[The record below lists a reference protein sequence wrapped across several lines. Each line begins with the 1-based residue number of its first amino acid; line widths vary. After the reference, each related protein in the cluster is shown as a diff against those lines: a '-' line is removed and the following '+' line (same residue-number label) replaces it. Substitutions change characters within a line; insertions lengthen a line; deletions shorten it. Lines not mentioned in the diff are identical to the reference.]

1 MITTYFIKIYF
12 IFYRLLQLIG
22 VSVFMVIL
30 ATYFR
35 LFYQNYQQILPILF
49 RRYFEILGGSF
60 IKAGQTLSMRYDV
73 MPVMYC
79 NELSK
84 LLDKVKPF
92 NKEKGLRII
101 KKAWRGKSDNFL
113 KDYELELVASA
124 SLAQVYKGTTQ
135 SGESVAIKLKR
146 PYITPILQ
154 ADIFYL
160 QLLNFLFFL
169 TAYGTRLGVND
180 VLKELV
186 EALKS
191 EVDYKKEVLVMD
203 TFYALSLEK
212 QNFRAPKVYKDYC
225 THSVICM
232 EYFEGVW
239 LSEVLAHIRNNTL
252 EEFRAS
258 HNFNYSLVELSER
271 IFGILMY
278 QIYDNSFFHA
288 DPHAGNIIILNNGEI
303 GLVDFGI
310 AGVFTEEDKRKQL
323 NYLLALSIG
332 DLDQAIEQFVCI
344 LEPTPQSKYTEIK
357 QDFRVYLLKWIY
369 ANRSQSE
376 RVFEKTSGFLIMR
389 STALVKKYHFKFPK
403 NVMLYYKS
411 VFILE
416 HVIFELNPSFDT
428 VAQTSAFL
436 EGNLQRSMQ
445 KKIIKESSY
454 YQQYTLLENLLNL
467 DKNLTDFL
475 KSKKETP
482 RQKRM
487 DNLPLLLRMSIMV
500 VVLLLLINILPTDFH
515 FGLLSYMQKIGI
527 GWLLLTGFLLAFYAR
542 RYFT

>member
-1 MITTYFIKIYF
+1 MITTYFIKTFF
-12 IFYRLLQLIG
+12 IFYRLLKLIG
-22 VSVFMVIL
+22 VTVFMVIQ
-30 ATYFR
+30 ATCFR
-35 LFYQNYQQILPILF
+35 LFHQNYQQVLPVLF
-49 RRYFEILGGSF
+49 RRYFEILGGSL
-60 IKAGQTLSMRYDV
+60 IKVGQTLSMRYDV
-73 MPVMYC
+73 LPVAYC

-92 NKEKGLRII
+92 DKEKGLRII
-101 KKAWRGKSDNFL
+101 KKAWRGKAENFL

-135 SGESVAIKLKR
+135 SGEPVAIKLKR
-146 PYITPILQ
+146 PYITSIIL

-160 QLLNFLFFL
+160 QLLSFLFFL
-169 TAYGTRLGVND
+169 TGYGVRLGLND
-180 VLKELV
+180 VLKELI

-203 TFYALSLEK
+203 TFHALSLEK
-212 QNFRAPKVYKDYC
+212 QIFRAPKVYRDYC

-232 EYFEGVW
+232 EYFEGIW
-239 LSEVLAHIRNNTL
+239 LSEVLEHIRNNTL

-271 IFGILMY
+271 IFEILMY

-288 DPHAGNIIILNNGEI
+288 DPHAGNIIVLNNGQI

-310 AGVFTEEDKRKQL
+310 AGVFSEEDKRKQL
-323 NYLLALSIG
+323 DYLLALSVG
-332 DLDQAIEQFVCI
+332 DLDQAIEHFVDI
-344 LEPTPQSKYTEIK
+344 LEPTPQSKCTEIK
-357 QDFRVYLLKWIY
+357 QDFRIYLLKWIH
-369 ANRSQSE
+369 ANRSQTE
-376 RVFEKTSGFLIMR
+376 RIFEKTSGFLIMR

-454 YQQYTLLENLLNL
+454 YQQFTLLENLLNL

-475 KSKKETP
+475 KSKKETS
-482 RQKRM
+482 RQKTM
-487 DNLPLLLRMSIMV
+487 DNLPLLLRMGIMLV
-500 VVLLLLINILPTDFH
+500 ALLLLVNIIPTDFH
-515 FGLLSYMQKIGI
+515 FGILGYMQKIGV
-527 GWLLLTGFLLAFYAR
+527 GWLLLTGFLLALYAR